1 MRYRPYNQPQYS
13 PPVNHNLYPYHTSY
27 SHQNWNGAELHQ
39 TPYDLFAKP
48 ELPSQWSNQDHANM
62 DFAESASNPNLNPNG
77 NPGDPEPNFNPNMN
91 ANQGQQA
98 AGPMSYFQNG
108 NGQLDFDKII
118 STVGQIAS
126 TYHQVSPI
134 VQQFSSLIKNI
145 R

>member
-1 MRYRPYNQPQYS
+1 MHYRQYNQPHHS
-13 PPVNHNLYPYHTSY
+13 PPVNHNPYPYHTSY
-27 SHQNWNGAELHQ
+27 SNQNWNGVEQHQ

-48 ELPSQWSNQDHANM
+48 ELPSQWSNQAQTNM
-62 DFAESASNPNLNPNG
+62 DFAESGSNSNINFNANP
-77 NPGDPEPNFNPNMN
+77 DPNFSPNMN
-91 ANQGQQA
+91 ANPGQPS

-108 NGQLDFDKII
+108 NGQLDFDKVL

-134 VQQFSSLIKNI
+134 IQQFSSLIKNF